1 MVNFDL
7 SYTTDAGVITQ
18 PSNTYSEANGQRF
31 VDWIWDVYPQYEVD
45 GVTLKPRTQA
55 NEVQAYRDF
64 ADDFY
69 KNTKDKVVYHEQRVA
84 ARDAAGNVPPLE
96 PEV

>member
-7 SYTTDAGVITQ
+7 SYTTDAGAISQ
-18 PSNTYSEANGQRF
+18 PSKIYSEPNGQRV
-31 VDWIWDVYPQYEVD
+31 VDWIWVTFRQYEAD

-55 NEVQAYRDF
+55 NEVQSFRDF

-69 KNTKDKVVYHEQRVA
+69 ADTKRKVLRSEEIEA
-84 ARDAAGNVPPLE
+84 AETAIGNVPPLE
-96 PEV
+96 PEP